1 MPSRI
6 FNYFSLLF
14 FAIIASLSGC
24 AQAPE
29 DSGLPR
35 IKIPDRTDAD
45 LYLTDMAESVQ
56 RVQLETNEDVL
67 LGHIKNVALRQ
78 GNLYVE
84 DGYGIYVFDTEGALI
99 QKVGKKG
106 EGPGEFK
113 YVTFMD
119 IDEQTGNIYVSGYS
133 KLIVYN
139 KDGEFVEERKL
150 GFLKQFLKVLDG
162 RLFVMSEQIGI
173 EVPGGYANQTNLYEV
188 NPSSLE
194 VMDTIPVRTVL
205 LDKKEF
211 GFFPFRDY
219 FSNLEEGL
227 FLYAPVLSSE
237 NMLRDTLYRVQ
248 DRKLEPYMR
257 FDFERPQS
265 LNEQGRQTILL
276 YNIINSPSYMIAEYD
291 QDWQR
296 MMFLYDKK
304 NEKGYNLSK
313 GLIDEDGEPVF
324 LRPLDL
330 KNDAFYFIKRVEYA
344 DKDIE
349 ELNPEI
355 GIVKLK

>member
-45 LYLTDMAESVQ
+45 LYLTDMAEFVK
-56 RVQLETNEDVL
+56 RVQLETNKDIL
-67 LGHIKNVALRQ
+67 MGHPREVKIHDGRLFAL
-78 GNLYVE
+78 E
-84 DGYGIYVFDTEGALI
+84 TAKISVFDEEGKFL
-99 QKVGKKG
+99 QTLGRRG
-106 EGPGEFK
+106 EGPGEYK
-113 YVTFMD
+113 SAYSME
-119 IDEQTGNIYVSGYS
+119 IDKESGLIYVSDLY
-133 KLIVYN
+133 KLLVFN
-139 KDGEFVEERKL
+139 KDLEFVEERKL
-150 GFLKQFLKVLDG
+150 GFPIQHLKVFDEKILII
-162 RLFVMSEQIGI
+162 SEKIGV
-173 EVPGGYANQTNLYEV
+173 EVPGGFANQTNLYEL
-188 NPSSLE
+188 NFSLE
-194 VMDTIPVRTVL
+194 ITDTIPVRTVL
-205 LDKKEF
+205 LEGKEVGGF
-211 GFFPFRDY
+211 GFKHFL
-219 FSNLEEGL
+219 SNIENDL
-227 FLYAPVLSSE
+227 FLYKPVLTTE
-237 NMLRDTLYRVQ
+237 NMMRDTLYQLKDKILTPAV
-248 DRKLEPYMR
+248 K

-265 LNEQGRQTILL
+265 LNERGRQTIFL

-330 KNDAFYFIKRVEYA
+330 KNDAFYFIKRVECA

-349 ELNPEI
+349 EVNPEI